1 MESVLKQVGGG
12 LPMKKTIAAGVAV
25 LLAGAL
31 AVAQSRRQLSG
42 DGIASAHVMGKWV
55 KTDRE
60 SYTLGGEI
68 FQGGKWIDI
77 VYGRPLLRGRKAFPG
92 TGAEYGR
99 VTYAG
104 APVWRAGANAS
115 TRLKTEVP
123 LTIGGKTVPAGEYSL
138 FIELKSPKEWT
149 FIVSNWAAAQ
159 KFNEASKDA
168 LYGAFEYTP
177 AKDVTRAAMKVETLP
192 FRTEQ
197 LTWEFLDVTDAGGR
211 MAVLWDKNMA
221 SVAFG
226 VGQ

>member
-1 MESVLKQVGGG
+1 
-12 LPMKKTIAAGVAV
+12 MKKTIAAGIAV
-25 LLAGAL
+25 LLTSAL
-31 AVAQSRRQLSG
+31 VMAQSRRQLSG
-42 DGIASAHVMGKWV
+42 EGIASTHVMGKWV
-55 KTDRE
+55 KTDKE

-77 VYGRPLLRGRKAFPG
+77 VYGRPLLRGREAFPG
-92 TGAEYGR
+92 TGAEYGK

-123 LTIGGKTVPAGEYSL
+123 LIIGGKMVPAGEYSL

-149 FIVSNWAAAQ
+149 FIISNWAAAQ
-159 KFNEASKDA
+159 KFNEANKDA

-177 AKDVTRAAMKVETLP
+177 AKDVTRAAMRVEELP
-192 FRTEQ
+192 FRVEQ

-211 MAVLWDKNMA
+211 MAVMWDKNMA
-221 SVAFG
+221 SLPFEIVH
-226 VGQ
+226 

>member
-1 MESVLKQVGGG
+1 
-12 LPMKKTIAAGVAV
+12 MKKTIVVGMA
-25 LLAGAL
+25 LLVTGAL
-31 AVAQSRRQLSG
+31 VMAQSRRQLSG
-42 DGIASAHVMGKWV
+42 EGIASAHVMGKWV
-55 KTDRE
+55 KTDKE

-77 VYGRPLLRGRKAFPG
+77 VYGRPLLRGREAFPG
-92 TGAEYGR
+92 KGAEYGK

-123 LTIGGKTVPAGEYSL
+123 LSIGGKVVPAGEYSL
-138 FIELKSPKEWT
+138 FIELKSPSEWT

-177 AKDVTRAAMKVETLP
+177 DKDVTRAAMKVEALP
-192 FRTEQ
+192 FRMEQ

-211 MAVLWDKNMA
+211 MAVMWDKNVA
-221 SVAFG
+221 SVPFK
-226 VGQ
+226 VVQ

>member
-1 MESVLKQVGGG
+1 
-12 LPMKKTIAAGVAV
+12 MKKTIAASMAV
-25 LLAGAL
+25 FLTGAL
-31 AVAQSRRQLSG
+31 LMAQSRRQLSG
-42 DGIASAHVMGKWV
+42 EGIASAHVMGKWV

-77 VYGRPLLRGRKAFPG
+77 VYGRPLLRGREAFPG
-92 TGAEYGR
+92 TGAEYGK

-123 LTIGGKTVPAGEYSL
+123 LMIGGKMVPAGEYSL

-149 FIVSNWAAAQ
+149 FIVSSWAAAQ

-177 AKDVTRAAMKVETLP
+177 AKDVTRAGMKVEALP
-192 FRTEQ
+192 FRVEQ
-197 LTWEFLDVTDAGGR
+197 LTWEFLDVTDGGGR

-221 SVAFG
+221 SVPFT
-226 VGQ
+226 VVQ

>member
-1 MESVLKQVGGG
+1 M
-12 LPMKKTIAAGVAV
+12 MKTIAAGLAV
-25 LLAGAL
+25 LLTGAL
-31 AVAQSRRQLSG
+31 VMAQSRRQLSG
-42 DGIASAHVMGKWV
+42 EGIASAHVMGKWV
-55 KTDRE
+55 KTDKE

-77 VYGRPLLRGRKAFPG
+77 VYGRPLLRGREAFPG
-92 TGAEYGR
+92 TGAEYGK

-123 LTIGGKTVPAGEYSL
+123 LMIGGKMVPTGEYSL

-149 FIVSNWAAAQ
+149 LIVSNWAAAQ

-168 LYGAFEYTP
+168 LYGAFEYT
-177 AKDVTRAAMKVETLP
+177 ADKDVTRAAMKVEVYP
-192 FRTEQ
+192 FRVEQ

-211 MAVLWDKNMA
+211 MAVVWDKNMA
-221 SVAFG
+221 SIPFSV
-226 VGQ
+226 VQ

>member
-1 MESVLKQVGGG
+1 ME
-12 LPMKKTIAAGVAV
+12 KTIAAGIAV
-25 LLAGAL
+25 LLAGA
-31 AVAQSRRQLSG
+31 VVMAQSRRQLSG
-42 DGIASAHVMGKWV
+42 DGIASAHVLGKWV
-55 KTDRE
+55 KTDKE

-77 VYGRPLLRGRKAFPG
+77 VYGRPLLRGRDAFPG
-92 TGAEYGR
+92 TGAEYGK

-177 AKDVTRAAMKVETLP
+177 AKDVARAAMKVEAMP

-211 MAVLWDKNMA
+211 MAVIWDKNMA

-226 VGQ
+226 VVQ

>member
-1 MESVLKQVGGG
+1 
-12 LPMKKTIAAGVAV
+12 MKKTIAAGMAV
-25 LLAGAL
+25 LLTGAL
-31 AVAQSRRQLSG
+31 VMAQTRRQLSG
-42 DGIASAHVMGKWV
+42 EGIASAHVMGKWV

-77 VYGRPLLRGRKAFPG
+77 VYGRPLLRGREAFPDKG
-92 TGAEYGR
+92 VEYGKI
-99 VTYAG
+99 TYAG

-123 LTIGGKTVPAGEYSL
+123 LSIGGKVVPAGEYSL
-138 FIELKSPKEWT
+138 FIELKSPSEWT

-177 AKDVTRAAMKVETLP
+177 DKDVTRAAMKVEALP
-192 FRTEQ
+192 FRVEQ

-211 MAVLWDKNMA
+211 MAVMWDKNVA
-221 SVAFG
+221 SVPFKI
-226 VGQ
+226 GQ

>member
-1 MESVLKQVGGG
+1 
-12 LPMKKTIAAGVAV
+12 MKKTIAAGIAV
-25 LLAGAL
+25 LFMAAL
-31 AVAQSRRQLSG
+31 VMAQSRRQLSG
-42 DGIASAHVMGKWV
+42 DGIASAHVLGKWV
-55 KTDRE
+55 KTSKE

-77 VYGRPLLRGRKAFPG
+77 VYGRPLLRGRDAFPG
-92 TGAEYGR
+92 IGAEYGK

-123 LTIGGKTVPAGEYSL
+123 LTIGGKMIPAGEYSL
-138 FIELKSPKEWT
+138 FIELKSPTEWT

-177 AKDVTRAAMKVETLP
+177 DKDVARAAMKVEVLP
-192 FRTEQ
+192 FRVEQ

-211 MAVLWDKNMA
+211 MAVMWDKNMA
-221 SVAFG
+221 SLPFNVA
-226 VGQ
+226 Q

>member
-1 MESVLKQVGGG
+1 
-12 LPMKKTIAAGVAV
+12 MKKTIAAGMAV
-25 LLAGAL
+25 LLTGAL
-31 AVAQSRRQLSG
+31 VMAQTRRQLSG
-42 DGIASAHVMGKWV
+42 EGIASAHVMGKWV

-77 VYGRPLLRGRKAFPG
+77 VYGRPLLRGREAFPDK
-92 TGAEYGR
+92 GAEYGKI
-99 VTYAG
+99 TYAG

-123 LTIGGKTVPAGEYSL
+123 LSIGGKVVPAGEYSL
-138 FIELKSPKEWT
+138 FIELKSPSEWT

-177 AKDVTRAAMKVETLP
+177 DKDVTRAAMKVEALP
-192 FRTEQ
+192 FRVEQ

-211 MAVLWDKNMA
+211 MAVMWDKNVA
-221 SVAFG
+221 SVPFK
-226 VGQ
+226 VVQ

>member
-1 MESVLKQVGGG
+1 
-12 LPMKKTIAAGVAV
+12 MKKTIAAGMAV

-31 AVAQSRRQLSG
+31 VMAQSRRQLSG

-55 KTDRE
+55 KTDKE

-77 VYGRPLLRGRKAFPG
+77 VYGRPLLRGRDAFPG
-92 TGAEYGR
+92 TGAEYGK

-149 FIVSNWAAAQ
+149 FIVSSWAAAQ

-177 AKDVTRAAMKVETLP
+177 AKDVARAAMKVEAMP

-211 MAVLWDKNMA
+211 MAVIWDRNMA
-221 SVAFG
+221 SVAFS
-226 VGQ
+226 VVQ

>member
-1 MESVLKQVGGG
+1 
-12 LPMKKTIAAGVAV
+12 MKKTIAAGIAV
-25 LLAGAL
+25 LLAGA
-31 AVAQSRRQLSG
+31 VVMAQSRRQLSG
-42 DGIASAHVMGKWV
+42 DGIASAHVLGKWV
-55 KTDRE
+55 KTDKE

-77 VYGRPLLRGRKAFPG
+77 VYGRPLLRGRDAFPG
-92 TGAEYGR
+92 TGAEYGK

-177 AKDVTRAAMKVETLP
+177 AKDVTRAVMKVEAMP

-197 LTWEFLDVTDAGGR
+197 LTWEFLDITDAGGR
-211 MAVLWDKNMA
+211 MAVIWDRNIA
-221 SVAFG
+221 SVAFS
-226 VGQ
+226 VVQ

>member
-1 MESVLKQVGGG
+1 
-12 LPMKKTIAAGVAV
+12 MKKTIAAGIAV
-25 LLAGAL
+25 LLAGA
-31 AVAQSRRQLSG
+31 VVMAQSRRQLSG
-42 DGIASAHVMGKWV
+42 DGIASAHVLGKWV
-55 KTDRE
+55 KTDKE

-77 VYGRPLLRGRKAFPG
+77 VYGRPLLRGRDAFPG
-92 TGAEYGR
+92 TGAEYGK

-149 FIVSNWAAAQ
+149 FIVSSWAAAQ

-177 AKDVTRAAMKVETLP
+177 AKDVARAAMKVEAMP

-211 MAVLWDKNMA
+211 MAVIWDKNMA
-221 SVAFG
+221 SVAFS
-226 VGQ
+226 VVQ